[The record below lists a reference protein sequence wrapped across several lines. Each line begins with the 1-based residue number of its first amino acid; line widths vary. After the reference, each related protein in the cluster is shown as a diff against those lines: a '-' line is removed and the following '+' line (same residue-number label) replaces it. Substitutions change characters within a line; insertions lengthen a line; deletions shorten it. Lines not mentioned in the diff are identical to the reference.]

1 MATYVVTGGA
11 DGNAGIEIKGR
22 RYEPGDTVEITDK
35 KDGWLLKQGYVAS
48 ASDAPAAKPAAKPA
62 TKPTGGK

>member
-1 MATYVVTGGA
+1 MATYVVTGGV
-11 DGNAGIEIKGR
+11 DGTAGIEIKGR

-48 ASDAPAAKPAAKPA
+48 AANAPKPAAKPA
-62 TKPTGGK
+62 TKPTGGSR